1 LHGGQ
6 VFVAPA
12 LIQAKFHLLASTPI
26 SVQLLDQKFF
36 SPTKDKLSLAKVSEA
51 TSDKE
56 INRLKYNPV
65 GLVNG
70 ITSGNFLLHTLGHR

>member
-1 LHGGQ
+1 
-6 VFVAPA
+6 VAPA
-12 LIQAKFHLLASTPI
+12 LIQAKFHLLVSTPK

-70 ITSGNFLLHTLGHR
+70 ITFGNFLLHTLGHR